1 MAELT
6 LKTAKNTYKLLE
18 NSIYDF
24 EKNTDIN
31 MSILNAVDA
40 LPYNKQTKVLKNI
53 LETSTTLCFINLDI
67 LSAYR
72 QYLSAQTNYEERY
85 AMKSLNT
92 IMSEGYKK
100 VFGFTQNS
108 KSFWKIHMK
117 SVVNDYP
124 ELLADYE
131 RITNSLEILAL
142 NSVFNKD
149 MRDFSVHYDID
160 PRKVYSMLS
169 QLSAEEVSDRFTS
182 FFACITDVLVFIR
195 KTIDIVV
202 TPFLSTKI

>member
-31 MSILNAVDA
+31 MSILKAVDA
-40 LPYNKQTKVLKNI
+40 LPQNKQTKVLKNI

-67 LSAYR
+67 LAAYR

-100 VFGFTQNS
+100 VFGFTQTS
-108 KSFWKIHMK
+108 KSFWKTHMK
-117 SVVNDYP
+117 SVTNNYP

-131 RITNSLEILAL
+131 RITNSLEELAS

-160 PRKVYSMLS
+160 PRKVYVMLS
-169 QLSAEEVSDRFTS
+169 QLSAEEVSDRFS
-182 FFACITDVLVFIR
+182 HFFVCITDIFAFIR
-195 KTIDIVV
+195 KTLDIVV
-202 TPFLSTKI
+202 PPLLNIQI

>member
-1 MAELT
+1 MT
-6 LKTAKNTYKLLE
+6 LR
-18 NSIYDF
+18 
-24 EKNTDIN
+24 KNTDIN

-100 VFGFTQNS
+100 DLGLLKIANHFG
-108 KSFWKIHMK
+108 K
-117 SVVNDYP
+117 
-124 ELLADYE
+124 
-131 RITNSLEILAL
+131 
-142 NSVFNKD
+142 
-149 MRDFSVHYDID
+149 
-160 PRKVYSMLS
+160 
-169 QLSAEEVSDRFTS
+169 
-182 FFACITDVLVFIR
+182 FI
-195 KTIDIVV
+195 
-202 TPFLSTKI
+202 